1 MALKENNIKTNT
13 ITKLNKLD
21 FNSVTEIADPNG
33 SVVTKV
39 KTDKDTSTSPTSSSN
54 TKATVS
60 KPAAAPMG
68 KPSVPGV
75 DLLPVVPAGLE
86 ETYVSSNIDS
96 AVLPT
101 TSYDTISKN
110 NITSTDKKFGIFD
123 KKLTDCNKTDFL
135 KNNKSYRNNNK
146 KLINKTN
153 PPCAEETNV
162 LDNAI
167 TTITKVD
174 TNANVA
180 KVAVNTNL
188 DKFINN
194 KLTSNIGSNL
204 IGKDKA
210 ISSIGTTGKLLK
222 NNLIKN
228 STSGIMSVDLKSKL
242 LNTITG
248 CGPGLFD
255 NLLGLDFGF
264 NADLFKN
271 LFGNTDCGSPDS
283 ALVLAKSLVENGG
296 DPKAVLAGLVGSSV
310 NSKYNTKGLLDAK
323 TFSLDNNVS
332 TAVNISKE
340 GSILSSIANSKDK
353 LNSTETISSL
363 DTIVP
368 TWNKD
373 KHGNVSYYKV
383 KNNKALIDS
392 GAKEMATKIPEY
404 NNNATYSTSIND
416 IQGMVIASAF
426 A

>member
-33 SVVTKV
+33 AVVTKV
-39 KTDKDTSTSPTSSSN
+39 KTDKDTSTAPSSASN

-60 KPAAAPMG
+60 KPAATPMS
-68 KPSVPGV
+68 KPSVPGT
-75 DLLPVVPAGLE
+75 DLLPVVPSGLE
-86 ETYVSSNIDS
+86 DVYTDDD
-96 AVLPT
+96 AVNKVLFDT
-101 TSYDTISKN
+101 NYDTISKK

-123 KKLTDCNKTDFL
+123 KKLTNCDKNDFL
-135 KNNKSYRNNNK
+135 KKNKANRNNNK

-153 PPCAEETNV
+153 PKCVEETNV
-162 LDNAI
+162 LDNSI

-180 KVAVNTNL
+180 KVSMNANL
-188 DKFINN
+188 DKFIKN
-194 KLTSNIGSNL
+194 KLTSNISNDL
-204 IGKDKA
+204 IGKDKL
-210 ISSIGTTGKLLK
+210 ITSIGTTAKTLK

-228 STSGIMSVDLKSKL
+228 STNGNMSVDLKSKL

-255 NLLGLDFGF
+255 GLLGLDFGF
-264 NADLFKN
+264 NLDLFKN
-271 LFGNTDCGSPDS
+271 LFDNIDCDSPNS
-283 ALVLAKSLVENGG
+283 ALVLAKSLVQNGG

-310 NSKYNTKGLLDAK
+310 NSKYNAKSLLDAK
-323 TFSLDNNVS
+323 KFSLENSVNTS
-332 TAVNISKE
+332 VNIHKE

-353 LNSTETISSL
+353 INSTETISSL

-373 KHGNVSYYKV
+373 KDGTTSYYKV
-383 KNNKALIDS
+383 KNNKALVDS
-392 GAKEMATKIPEY
+392 SKKEMATKTPEY
-404 NNNATYSTSIND
+404 NNNGIYNTSIND
-416 IQGMVIASAF
+416 VQGMVIASAF
-426 A
+426 S